1 MAESWRQIIKIWI
14 INRQLHAARAAIL
27 ALYHMLVREE
37 INIAIIVLSLFFF
50 AASLLTVI
58 IFMQIVLKT
67 EAEAES
73 FALQASR
80 CGIQQRGESE
90 KAEKTLPEMKFLQH
104 GNEHYF

>member
-1 MAESWRQIIKIWI
+1 MQRALQFSPFIICLWGRK
-14 INRQLHAARAAIL
+14 LTSPSSFSA
-27 ALYHMLVREE
+27 
-37 INIAIIVLSLFFF
+37 FFY

-73 FALQASR
+73 FALQALR